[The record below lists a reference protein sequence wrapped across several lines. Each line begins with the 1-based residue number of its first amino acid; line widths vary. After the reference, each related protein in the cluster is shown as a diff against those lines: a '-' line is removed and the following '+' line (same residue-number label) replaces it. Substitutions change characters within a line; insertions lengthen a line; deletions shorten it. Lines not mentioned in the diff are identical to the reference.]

1 MKEITAKISTRN
13 EVAKDT
19 YEISFQIN
27 KGSFD
32 FIAGQYVEVMIPK
45 LLYPDIKGAIRN
57 FSISSSPNNHDS
69 FTIVFRASESGFK
82 RTLLKL
88 PIGSEVVIRGPL
100 GVFKLLEDIQKNVVF
115 LAGGIGVSPFMS
127 MIRFAMEKHIDISMT
142 LLYANSKL
150 ERATYVHE
158 LEVCAEQN
166 KNFQLHTTYGRIDIP
181 FLRENITGEFTEKK
195 WYIAGPPAF
204 VHSAYY
210 LLRELEIKEENIVIE
225 EMSGYDGGVHRFDEV
240 TLAKRDMTQKNTD
253 DFLLEDSDML
263 STTVIDVFSRSA
275 LLATTDITGRI
286 TRAND
291 YFLQVSQ
298 YSREELIGQNHR
310 ILKSGYH
317 SQSFYNDM
325 WDTIKKG
332 KVWRGEIKN
341 KAKDG
346 STYWV
351 DSSIAPIFGERGEI
365 VNYLAVRFLITDK
378 KVAQEELQKK
388 ARALENLVEEMK
400 VREQELEKAKMATL
414 NVLEDLDE
422 EKKVIEQRVIERT
435 ADIQHEKEKLH
446 QVTKN
451 MNGGAILLDSTGEII
466 FANER
471 AYELIGITD
480 EHRELTTILDSIFD
494 YFKDTDIKN
503 SFKKCIS
510 GETFRIPEAEV
521 NGRIYELFFHC
532 LGDVNVNG
540 VQQSDG
546 CFFLISD
553 ITDTKLL
560 ERSKSELVAIASHQL
575 RTPLTAIRGN
585 VEMLIDESYGTLN
598 VQQHELLSDIEISST
613 RLIGMVND
621 MLDITKIEQGKLD
634 MVYEEV
640 NIKSIIDSICL
651 DLSDYAN
658 RRSVTITAHLA
669 DTLLVQSDKK
679 RVRHVFQNLIDN
691 AIKYSKKPGTLD
703 ITAHSNGSYIELVF
717 KDNGIG
723 IPKNEQSRLF
733 GRFYRASN
741 TVNITGSGT
750 GLGLYIVRS
759 IVIQLGG
766 TIRLES
772 EENTGS
778 TFFVSLP
785 IKYITE
791 KKNS

>member
-1 MKEITAKISTRN
+1 MKEIIAKISLRR
-13 EVAKDT
+13 EVSKDT
-19 YEISFQIN
+19 YEISF
-27 KGSFD
+27 D
-32 FIAGQYVEVMIPK
+32 FESDVFNFTAGQYIQVSVSK
-45 LLYPDIKGAIRN
+45 LLYPDIKGNVRN
-57 FSISSSPNNHDS
+57 FSICSSPNILNTIS
-69 FTIVFRASESGFK
+69 IVFRASPSGFK
-82 RTLLKL
+82 KTLLDL
-88 PIGSEVVIRGPL
+88 PMGSQVILRGPFGNFRL
-100 GVFKLLEDIQKNVVF
+100 QESQKTDIVF
-115 LAGGIGVSPFMS
+115 LAGGVGISPFMS
-127 MIRFAMEKHIDISMT
+127 MIRFAIENHSGVRML
-142 LLYANSKL
+142 LLYANTKV
-150 ERATYVHE
+150 ERATFTAE
-158 LEVCAEQN
+158 LEELAKQN
-166 KNFQLHTTYGRIDIP
+166 SNFTFYLKYGYLNDK
-181 FLRENITGEFTEKK
+181 FLKEKIGSFNHKK
-195 WYIAGPPAF
+195 WYVAGPPAF
-204 VHSAYY
+204 TQNMYY
-210 LLRELEIKEENIVIE
+210 ILHEFGIIDEDILFEI
-225 EMSGYDGGVHRFDEV
+225 MSGYNSGLLKLNTAPKDFTDARILYGSNELATSLLMVLERTALIV
-240 TLAKRDMTQKNTD
+240 TLALDGIITQVN
-253 DFLLEDSDML
+253 DF
-263 STTVIDVFSRSA
+263 
-275 LLATTDITGRI
+275 
-286 TRAND
+286 
-291 YFLQVSQ
+291 FLQVSQ
-298 YSREELIGQNHR
+298 YSREDVVGKDDRFFHTEFHP
-310 ILKSGYH
+310 
-317 SQSFYNDM
+317 QSFYKDI
-325 WDTIKKG
+325 WDTIQKG
-332 KVWRGEIKN
+332 NVWRGEIKN

-346 STYWV
+346 SIYWT
-351 DSSIAPIFGERGEI
+351 DASIAPIFGERGEVTSFI
-365 VNYLAVRFLITDK
+365 SVLFVITDK
-378 KVAQEELQKK
+378 KVAEEQLQKK
-388 ARALENLVEEMK
+388 AHELEKIVEEMK
-400 VREQELEKAKMATL
+400 ERERELEEAKRATL
-414 NVLEDLDE
+414 NLLEDLDE

-435 ADIQHEKEKLH
+435 ADIEHEKEKLH

-451 MNGGAILLDSTGEII
+451 MNGGAILLDSTGEVV

-480 EHRELTTILDSIFD
+480 ENRELTTILDSIFN

-503 SFKKCIS
+503 SFKKCIE

-532 LGDVNVNG
+532 LGDGNG
-540 VQQSDG
+540 TQQSDG

-585 VEMLIDESYGTLN
+585 VEMLIDESYGELN
-598 VQQHELLSDIEISST
+598 DQQHELLSDIEISST

-640 NIKSIIDSICL
+640 NIKNIIDSICL

-658 RRSVTITAHLA
+658 RRSVTITTHLA
-669 DTLLVQSDKK
+669 DTLVVQSDKK

-703 ITAHSNGSYIELVF
+703 ITAHTNGSYIELVF

-741 TVNITGSGT
+741 TANITGSGT

>member
-1 MKEITAKISTRN
+1 MKEITAKISTRS

-19 YEISFQIN
+19 YEISFQID
-27 KGSFD
+27 KGPFD

-57 FSISSSPNNHDS
+57 FSICSSPNILNAIS
-69 FTIVFRASESGFK
+69 IVFRASPSGFK
-82 RTLLKL
+82 KTLLEL
-88 PIGSEVVIRGPL
+88 PMGSQVTLRGPF
-100 GVFKLLEDIQKNVVF
+100 GNFKLQESPKTDIVF
-115 LAGGIGVSPFMS
+115 LAGGVGISPFMS
-127 MIRFAMEKHIDISMT
+127 MIRFAIENHKGMRML
-142 LLYANSKL
+142 LLYANSKV
-150 ERATYVHE
+150 ERATFVAE
-158 LEVCAEQN
+158 LEELAKQN
-166 KNFQLHTTYGRIDIP
+166 SDFTLYLKYGYLDAD
-181 FLRENITGEFTEKK
+181 FLKEKIGSFNHK
-195 WYIAGPPAF
+195 IWYVAGPPAF
-204 VHSAYY
+204 INHMYY
-210 LLRELEIKEENIVIE
+210 ILHEFGIVDTDILLET
-225 EMSGYDGGVHRFDEV
+225 MSGYDSGLIKSNNAPKDFNDARVLYDSNALAISLLNVLERTALIM
-240 TLAKRDMTQKNTD
+240 TLALDGT
-253 DFLLEDSDML
+253 
-263 STTVIDVFSRSA
+263 
-275 LLATTDITGRI
+275 I
-286 TRAND
+286 TRVND
-291 YFLQVSQ
+291 YYLQVSQ
-298 YSREELIGQNHR
+298 YSSEEIVGKDDR
-310 ILKSGYH
+310 ILRTEYH
-317 SQSFYNDM
+317 PQSFYMDI
-325 WDTIKKG
+325 WDTVQKG
-332 KVWRGEIKN
+332 NIWRGEIQN
-341 KAKDG
+341 RAKDG
-346 STYWV
+346 SIYWT
-351 DSSIAPIFGERGEI
+351 DASIAPIFGERG
-365 VNYLAVRFLITDK
+365 AVSSFIAVLFVITDK

-388 ARALENLVEEMK
+388 AHALGNLVVEMK
-400 VREQELEKAKMATL
+400 AREQELEEAKRATL

-451 MNGGAILLDSTGEII
+451 MNGGAILLDGTGEII
-466 FANER
+466 FANEK
-471 AYELIGITD
+471 AYDLVGITD
-480 EHRELTTILDSIFD
+480 EHRELTTILDTIFT

-503 SFKKCIS
+503 SFKKCIA
-510 GETFRIPEAEV
+510 GETFSIPEAEV

-532 LGDVNVNG
+532 LGERNDTH
-540 VQQSDG
+540 QSDG

-560 ERSKSELVAIASHQL
+560 ERSKTELVAIASHQL

-772 EENTGS
+772 EENAGS

-791 KKNS
+791 EKNS